1 MHHCD
6 QLVDIF
12 NQAFS
17 DGYNTRLVKGGKEP
31 EYLPADDD
39 CHYHRIIFTRDYF
52 ASALHEIAHWCIAGE
67 QRRQQHDYGYWYA
80 PDGRNIQQQ
89 QQFEQVEVKPQALE
103 WLFSTAAKTPFRVS
117 ADNLD
122 SALGASDTFKA
133 SIVEQVHHYCEQGM
147 GERPA
152 KFIQALSVFYQ
163 ADEVYETQQYRLSCL

>member
-89 QQFEQVEVKPQALE
+89 KL
-103 WLFSTAAKTPFRVS
+103 PFVS
-117 ADNLD
+117 VQ
-122 SALGASDTFKA
+122 
-133 SIVEQVHHYCEQGM
+133 I
-147 GERPA
+147 
-152 KFIQALSVFYQ
+152 I
-163 ADEVYETQQYRLSCL
+163 